1 VDIVEFYTDSAG
13 DIRWRYKS
21 AGNHEVM
28 ADGGQGYTSADDAI
42 EGASRVTN
50 RAIVFD
56 EAEMAQALTA
66 GFASPLVGVW
76 V

>member
-1 VDIVEFYTDSAG
+1 MDIVEFYVDEAG
-13 DIRWRYKS
+13 EVRWRYK
-21 AGNHEVM
+21 AHGNHETM
-28 ADGGQGYTSADDAI
+28 ADGGQGYNSADDAI

-56 EAEMAQALTA
+56 ESEMAMALTA
-66 GFASPLVGVW
+66 GFDTPLLGVW